1 MDTYGGGPEIVRSKP
16 VGLHRCRE
24 LSFMENVDLMTAK
37 STGLAK
43 GVSDDRNFETESECE
58 HG

>member
-1 MDTYGGGPEIVRSKP
+1 MAVDLKIVRSKP

-24 LSFMENVDLMTAK
+24 LSFMENADLTTAK
-37 STGLAK
+37 SGTGLTK
-43 GVSDDRNFETESECE
+43 GVSDDRSFETESECE